1 MSNKPE
7 IGVIGLAVMGSN
19 LVLNIE
25 SRNRSVVVYNRT
37 TRVAEEFV
45 AKNSDKQISVATTL
59 EDLVAGLSAPRKVLL
74 MVKAG
79 QAVDSVIEELLGL
92 LSPGDLIM
100 DGGNS
105 LYSDSDRRQ
114 KLCNRQGVLYLG
126 VGVSGGEEGALKGP
140 SIMVGGDRAGWN
152 LVQDLLKDISAK
164 APTPCVAYMGDG
176 GAGHFVKMVHN
187 GIEYAI
193 MQLIAEACLLL
204 QRSAGLGYPE
214 LSKLFHDWNE
224 GELESF
230 LVEITA
236 AVLEERD
243 PEDTER
249 YLVENILDVA
259 GHKGT
264 GKWTVEAAMNFGTPI
279 PCIGAALDARILSGQ
294 AHARAAF
301 SRDLKLTKVENLAAV
316 EVDTVRDALYAGM
329 IISFMQGLALIEEAS
344 QESGWS
350 VNLAEVCR
358 IWKGGCIIRAR
369 ALNVLEQAFGQGD
382 PALNNVLSNPALI
395 ELVGSKLPELRK
407 AVIAGVAAA
416 TPIATFQQSLSFVD
430 TLATE
435 RLPLNIIQAQRDLFG
450 AHTFERRGK
459 PGVALHH
466 NWPAIS

>member
-1 MSNKPE
+1 MTAKPE

-25 SRNRSVVVYNRT
+25 SRNRPVVVYNRT
-37 TRVAEEFV
+37 TTVAEEFV
-45 AKNSDKQISVATTL
+45 AKNSDKQISIARTL
-59 EDLVAGLSAPRKVLL
+59 EDLVARLPAPRKILL

-79 QAVDSVIEELLGL
+79 KAVDTVLEELLAL

-105 LYSDSDRRQ
+105 LYSDSNSRQ
-114 KLCNRQGVLYLG
+114 KLCNEQGILYLG

-140 SIMVGGDRAGWN
+140 SIMVGGDLAGWN
-152 LVQDLLKDISAK
+152 LMQDLLVDISAK
-164 APTPCVAYMGDG
+164 APTPCVAYMGNG

-204 QRSAGLGYPE
+204 QRSTGLGYPE
-214 LSKLFHDWNE
+214 LSKLFGDWNK

-230 LVEITA
+230 LVEITS
-236 AVLEERD
+236 AVLAEKD
-243 PEDTER
+243 PEDPEC

-264 GKWTVEAAMNFGTPI
+264 GKWTVEAALNFGTPI
-279 PCIGAALDARILSGQ
+279 PSIGAALEARVLSGQ
-294 AHARAAF
+294 AKARAAF
-301 SRDLKLTKVENLAAV
+301 SRDIKLARMENLAAV
-316 EVDTVRDALYAGM
+316 EVDTVREALYAGM

-344 QESGWS
+344 QSSGWS

-369 ALNVLEQAFGQGD
+369 ALSVLEQAFDQGGS
-382 PALNNVLSNPALI
+382 VLGNPALI
-395 ELVGSKLPELRK
+395 KLVGSKLPQLRK

-416 TPIATFQQSLSFVD
+416 TPIATFQQSLSLVD

-435 RLPLNIIQAQRDLFG
+435 QLALNIIQAQRDLFG

-459 PGVALHH
+459 PGIALHH
-466 NWPAIS
+466 KWPVIS